1 MKIYLIS
8 ENKDMEIAMA
18 NAISKANHSPIMS
31 ELSYGD
37 YNDMI
42 DEAIDNVKSG
52 YDLMLMFASDSINAC
67 IEANKTGKLRA
78 VVCSTQEDAA
88 RAKKA
93 GVNLVIIDGDANKT
107 EAYGVIRGLLSAT
120 AQQPTKKE
128 PEKQQ
133 PAAKPLFK
141 MPQMQRG
148 QRVEEEEGEE
158 PEEEEDDAPPPKKE
172 DGIVGKIKYHFGL
185 D

>member
-8 ENKDMEIAMA
+8 DNKAMEIAMA
-18 NAISKANHSPIMS
+18 NAIAKANHSPIMS

-42 DEAIDNVKSG
+42 DEAIDNLKSG

-120 AQQPTKKE
+120 VQQSPKKE
-128 PEKQQ
+128 AEKQQ
-133 PAAKPLFK
+133 PASKPLFK
-141 MPQMQRG
+141 MPMQRR
-148 QRVEEEEGEE
+148 QQAEEEEEE
-158 PEEEEDDAPPPKKE
+158 PEEEEDEGTPPKKE
-172 DGIVGKIKYHFGL
+172 SGIVGKIKYHFGL